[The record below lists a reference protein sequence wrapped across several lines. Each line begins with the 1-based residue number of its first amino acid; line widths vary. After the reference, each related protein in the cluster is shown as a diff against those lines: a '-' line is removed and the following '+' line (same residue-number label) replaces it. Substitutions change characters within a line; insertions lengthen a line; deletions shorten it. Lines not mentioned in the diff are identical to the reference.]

1 VSTKIA
7 SIVIVACMDWLEH
20 REPDLAYARDF
31 PKKRR
36 RNVKDHEV
44 EDETPEEEN

>member
-1 VSTKIA
+1 MSTKSA

-36 RNVKDHEV
+36 RNVEDDEV
-44 EDETPEEEN
+44 EEEPKEEN

>member
-1 VSTKIA
+1 VSTKSA

-20 REPDLAYARDF
+20 RESDLAYARDF

-36 RNVKDHEV
+36 RNVEN
-44 EDETPEEEN
+44 DEAENEEPEEEN

>member
-1 VSTKIA
+1 
-7 SIVIVACMDWLEH
+7 MDWLEH

-36 RNVKDHEV
+36 RNVENEV
-44 EDETPEEEN
+44 EKEEPEEEG